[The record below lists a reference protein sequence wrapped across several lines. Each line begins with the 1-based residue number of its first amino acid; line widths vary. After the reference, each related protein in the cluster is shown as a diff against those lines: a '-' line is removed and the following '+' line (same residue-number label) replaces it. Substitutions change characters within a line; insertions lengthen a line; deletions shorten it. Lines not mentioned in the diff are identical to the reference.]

1 MSLTVSALNAAKP
14 AAKPYKLFDGK
25 GLYLS
30 VQPTGTKIWRLKYRF
45 DGKEKK
51 LALGAYPEIG
61 LKDARAKRDE
71 TKSLLAAGTDPGE
84 QKRLEKLERA
94 YRSANTF
101 RAVAEEYIGKRERDG
116 LAEVTISK
124 SRWLLRLLS
133 PAIGTRPIAEI
144 SAQELLSAIRRV
156 EAKGNYETAR
166 RMRSLAGRIFRY
178 GIAPDGRSVTSLRT
192 YEMP

>member
-14 AAKPYKLFDGK
+14 ATKPYKLFDGK

-61 LKDARAKRDE
+61 LKDARAKRDS
-71 TKSLLAAGTDPGE
+71 TKSLLAVGTDPGE

-116 LAEVTISK
+116 LAGVTISK

-166 RMRSLAGRIFRY
+166 RMRSFAGRTFRY
-178 GIAPDGRSVTSLRT
+178 AIATG
-192 YEMP
+192 